1 MNQDPFASLS
11 PQELGELSLCGIA
24 TEDQFYNCNVE
35 SLLRDLAQAQQF
47 FPEKQ
52 FILTEERVLT
62 IFRTVRKQEPST
74 PESQK
79 LPSLPGGLTKGQA
92 LPTSTLHHQNHYDE
106 ETESFSKMA
115 SDITNLH
122 TSVRSLRPFLSVC
135 AAISTLLLI
144 VSPISLLAI
153 PVLLIVQEDTTTP
166 ELVILA
172 ALGIISMLPFLI
184 LSRLAKCPV
193 CLMNIFTFRNYTRS
207 KAARCIP
214 LLGYNITTALHMIFC
229 AKYICQACG
238 TPVRFFQG
246 SRHHKKS

>member
-11 PQELGELSLCGIA
+11 PQELEELSLCGIA

-47 FPEKQ
+47 FPEKK
-52 FILTEERVLT
+52 FILTEERVLA
-62 IFRTVRKQEPST
+62 IFRNVKKEGPTVES
-74 PESQK
+74 PESAS
-79 LPSLPGGLTKGQA
+79 PSEWQAKGQA
-92 LPTSTLHHQNHYDE
+92 LPTSKLHQRDHYDV

-115 SDITNLH
+115 SDTTNLH
-122 TSVRSLRPFLSVC
+122 TSVRSHRPFLSVF

-144 VSPISLLAI
+144 VSLISLLAI
-153 PVLLIVQEDTTTP
+153 PVQLVVRENTTIP
-166 ELVILA
+166 ELVNMVILV
-172 ALGIISMLPFLI
+172 IISMLPFLI
-184 LSRLAKCPV
+184 LSRFAKCPV